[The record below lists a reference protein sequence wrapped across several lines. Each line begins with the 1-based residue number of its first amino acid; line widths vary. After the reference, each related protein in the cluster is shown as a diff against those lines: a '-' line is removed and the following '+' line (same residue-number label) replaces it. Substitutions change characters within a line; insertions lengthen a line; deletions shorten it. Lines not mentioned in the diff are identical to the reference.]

1 MEGRGREGR
10 NGDGKGA
17 NTVTGGRRRREDGGE
32 RDEVGGCIDLGYIYA
47 CHIRGLGGT

>member
-17 NTVTGGRRRREDGGE
+17 NTVTTKEEEGRMVVRGMRCREM
-32 RDEVGGCIDLGYIYA
+32 Y
-47 CHIRGLGGT
+47 